1 MATAKR
7 VMAVK
12 EPSVANAYERKV
24 ERMLNGNA
32 AHQKKQAAK
41 LEVGRKAPMATK
53 VDRRRSSAAKA
64 KRVVTL
70 KQHFK
75 AVLSGKTGRMQGKK

>member
-75 AVLSGKTGRMQGKK
+75 AVLSGKSGRMQGKK